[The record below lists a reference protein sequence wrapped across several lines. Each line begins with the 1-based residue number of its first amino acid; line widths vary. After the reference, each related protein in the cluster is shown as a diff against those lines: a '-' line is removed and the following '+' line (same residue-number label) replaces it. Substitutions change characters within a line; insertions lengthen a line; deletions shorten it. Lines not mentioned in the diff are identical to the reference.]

1 MPYYFVLIQ
10 TMKKTIITF
19 LQLMLLLPI
28 LVFGQQTAEID
39 QKLQTIMQR
48 YQAIG
53 LSVVLVKNNQ
63 IDFHK
68 NYGYKSIK
76 DKTPLHDND
85 IFRIA
90 SISKSFTATSF
101 MQLLKRGRCSLADD
115 FGDLVGFPIRNPNY
129 PDVKIT
135 LRMVLSHTSSIND
148 KNGYF
153 NLDVINP
160 SKNPNWK
167 DSYNDYKPG
176 SEYQYCNLNF
186 NMAGAVLEKLTQ
198 MRFDNYIS
206 QNILKPLHLYGGYCV
221 DSLDHSRF
229 VPLYSFDENANF
241 NEEPNAYAPRRDELA
256 TYQLGYTTPV
266 LSPTGGMKIS
276 TLDLAKYMLMH
287 MNYGKSGKKKIMDK
301 KYAKIMQTA
310 VNSDA
315 GYGLAIMNENTVIPG
330 VTLTG
335 HTGSAYGLYS
345 ALFFDPAKKYGFVVI
360 TNGCNLPDS
369 ENFNPLLKDCILALY
384 DTYIK

>member
-1 MPYYFVLIQ
+1 
-10 TMKKTIITF
+10 MKKTIISLF
-19 LQLMLLLPI
+19 HLALLLPV
-28 LVFGQQTAEID
+28 LLFGQETPEID
-39 QKLQTIMQR
+39 QRLQTIMQR

-63 IDFHK
+63 IYFHK
-68 NYGYKSIK
+68 NYGNKNIE
-76 DKTPLHDND
+76 DKTLLNDDD

-101 MQLLKRGRCSLADD
+101 MQLLKQGRCSLDDD
-115 FGDLVGFPIRNPNY
+115 FGDLIGFPIRNPNY
-129 PDVKIT
+129 PQEKIT
-135 LRMVLSHTSSIND
+135 LRMILSHTSSIND
-148 KNGYF
+148 QNGYF

-160 SKNPNWK
+160 TKNPNWK
-167 DSYNDYKPG
+167 SSYNNYRPG
-176 SEYQYCNLNF
+176 SQYQYCNLNF

-206 QNILKPLHLYGGYCV
+206 KNILKPLNLYGGYCV
-221 DSLDHSRF
+221 DSLDHLRL
-229 VPLYSFDENANF
+229 VPLYSFDKKANII
-241 NEEPNAYAPRRDELA
+241 EELNAYAPRRDELA
-256 TYQLGYTTPV
+256 NYQLGYTTPT

-287 MNYGKSGKKKIMDK
+287 MNYGTGNGKKIMDK

-310 VNSDA
+310 VNKDA

-345 ALFFDPAKKYGFVVI
+345 AMFFNPVKKYGFVVI
-360 TNGCNLPDS
+360 TNGCNIPDS
-369 ENFNPLLKDCILALY
+369 ENFNPLLKDCIRALY

>member
-1 MPYYFVLIQ
+1 
-10 TMKKTIITF
+10 MKKTIITLF
-19 LQLMLLLPI
+19 HLALLLPA
-28 LVFGQQTAEID
+28 LLFGQETSEID
-39 QKLQTIMQR
+39 QRLQTIMQR

-63 IDFHK
+63 IYFHK
-68 NYGYKSIK
+68 NYGYKNIK
-76 DKTPLHDND
+76 DKTSLNDND

-90 SISKSFTATSF
+90 SISKSFTATSL
-101 MQLLKRGRCSLADD
+101 MQLLKQGRCSLDDD
-115 FGDLVGFPIRNPNY
+115 FGDLIGFPIRNPNY
-129 PDVKIT
+129 PEVRIT
-135 LRMVLSHTSSIND
+135 LRMILSHTSSIND
-148 KNGYF
+148 QNGYF

-160 SKNPNWK
+160 TKNPNWK
-167 DSYNDYKPG
+167 SSYNNYTPG
-176 SEYQYCNLNF
+176 SQYQYCNLNF

-198 MRFDNYIS
+198 MRFDSYIS
-206 QNILKPLHLYGGYCV
+206 KNILKPLNLYGGYCV
-221 DSLDHSRF
+221 DSLDHLRL
-229 VPLYSFDENANF
+229 VPLYSFDNKANII
-241 NEEPNAYAPRRDELA
+241 EEPNAYAPRRDELA
-256 TYQLGYTTPV
+256 AYQLGYTTPV

-287 MNYGKSGKKKIMDK
+287 MNYGMGNGNKILDK

-345 ALFFDPAKKYGFVVI
+345 AMFFNPVKKYGFVVI
-360 TNGCNLPDS
+360 TNGCDIPDS
-369 ENFNPLLKDCILALY
+369 ENFNPLLKDCIRALY

>member
-1 MPYYFVLIQ
+1 
-10 TMKKTIITF
+10 MKKTIISLLPLT
-19 LQLMLLLPI
+19 LLLPV
-28 LVFGQQTAEID
+28 LLFGQRASEID
-39 QKLQTIMQR
+39 QKLQAIMQR

-68 NYGYKSIK
+68 NYGYKNIK
-76 DKTPLHDND
+76 DNTLLQDND

-90 SISKSFTATSF
+90 SISKSFTATAF
-101 MQLLKRGRCSLADD
+101 MQLLKQGLCSLDDD
-115 FGDLVGFPIRNPNY
+115 FGDLIGFPIRNPNY
-129 PDVKIT
+129 PEVKIT
-135 LRMVLSHTSSIND
+135 LRMVLSHTSSMND

-167 DSYNDYKPG
+167 DSYNSYAPG
-176 SEYQYCNLNF
+176 SRYQYCNLNF

-206 QNILKPLHLYGGYCV
+206 KNILKPLQLYGGYCV
-221 DSLDHSRF
+221 DSLDHSRL
-229 VPLYSFDENANF
+229 VPLYSFDEKANF
-241 NEEPNAYAPRRDELA
+241 IEEANAYAPRRDELA
-256 TYQLGYTTPV
+256 TYHLGYTTPI

-276 TLDLAKYMLMH
+276 ALDLAKYMLMH
-287 MNYGKSGKKKIMDK
+287 MNYGTTKGKKIMDK

-310 VNSDA
+310 VNKQS
-315 GYGLAIMNENTVIPG
+315 GYGLAIMNESSIIPG
-330 VTLTG
+330 LTLTG

-345 ALFFDPAKKYGFVVI
+345 ALFFNPTKKYGFVVI

-369 ENFNPLLKDCILALY
+369 DNFNPLLKDCIQALY
-384 DTYIK
+384 DSFIK

>member
-1 MPYYFVLIQ
+1 
-10 TMKKTIITF
+10 MKKTIISL

-28 LVFGQQTAEID
+28 LLFGQQASEID
-39 QKLQTIMQR
+39 QKLQAIMQH

-68 NYGYKSIK
+68 NYGYKNIK
-76 DKTPLHDND
+76 DKTPLQDND

-101 MQLLKRGRCSLADD
+101 MQLLKQGHCSLDDD
-115 FGDLVGFPIRNPNY
+115 FGDLIGFPIRNPNY
-129 PDVKIT
+129 PEVKIT

-160 SKNPNWK
+160 SKNPNWQ
-167 DSYNDYKPG
+167 DSYNSYAPG
-176 SEYQYCNLNF
+176 SQYQYCNLNF

-206 QNILKPLHLYGGYCV
+206 KNILKPLQLYGGYCV
-221 DSLDHSRF
+221 DSLDHSRL
-229 VPLYSFDENANF
+229 VPLYSFDDKANF
-241 NEEPNAYAPRRDELA
+241 IEEANAYAPRREELA
-256 TYQLGYTTPV
+256 AYQPGYTTPV

-276 TLDLAKYMLMH
+276 ALDLAKYMLMH
-287 MNYGKSGKKKIMDK
+287 MNYGTANGKKIMDK

-310 VNSDA
+310 VNKQS
-315 GYGLAIMNENTVIPG
+315 GYGLAIMNESSIIPG
-330 VTLTG
+330 ITLTG

-345 ALFFDPAKKYGFVVI
+345 ALFFNPAKKYGFVVI

-369 ENFNPLLKDCILALY
+369 ENFNPLLKDCIQALY
-384 DTYIK
+384 DSFIK

>member
-1 MPYYFVLIQ
+1 
-10 TMKKTIITF
+10 MKKTFISF
-19 LQLMLLLPI
+19 LLLTLLLPV
-28 LVFGQQTAEID
+28 LLFGQQASEID
-39 QKLQTIMQR
+39 QRLLAIMQR
-48 YQAIG
+48 YQAVG

-68 NYGYKSIK
+68 NYGYKNIK
-76 DKTPLHDND
+76 DKTTLQDND

-101 MQLLKRGRCSLADD
+101 MQLLKQGRCSLDDD
-115 FGDLVGFPIRNPNY
+115 FGDLIGFPIRNPNY
-129 PDVKIT
+129 PEAKIT

-160 SKNPNWK
+160 SKNPDWK
-167 DSYNDYKPG
+167 DSYNLYAPG
-176 SEYQYCNLNF
+176 SQYQYCNLNF

-206 QNILKPLHLYGGYCV
+206 KNILKPLHLYGGYCI
-221 DSLDHSRF
+221 DSLDQTKL
-229 VPLYSFDENANF
+229 VPLYSFDDKANF
-241 NEEPNAYAPRRDELA
+241 IEEPNAYAPRRDELTA
-256 TYQLGYTTPV
+256 YQLGYTTPT

-276 TLDLAKYMLMH
+276 ALDLAKYMLMH
-287 MNYGKSGKKKIMDK
+287 MNYGMGNGKKIMDK

-310 VNSDA
+310 VNRDS
-315 GYGLAIMNENTVIPG
+315 GYGLAMMNEDTVIPG
-330 VTLTG
+330 ITLTG

-345 ALFFDPAKKYGFVVI
+345 AMFFNPAEKYGFVVI
-360 TNGCNLPDS
+360 TNGCNIPDS
-369 ENFNPLLKDCILALY
+369 EEFNPLLKDCIQALY

>member
-1 MPYYFVLIQ
+1 
-10 TMKKTIITF
+10 MKKTIISLF
-19 LQLMLLLPI
+19 HLALLLPV
-28 LVFGQQTAEID
+28 LLFGQETPEID
-39 QKLQTIMQR
+39 QRLQTIMQR

-63 IDFHK
+63 IYFHK
-68 NYGYKSIK
+68 NYGNKNIE
-76 DKTPLHDND
+76 DKTLLNDDD

-101 MQLLKRGRCSLADD
+101 MQLLKQRRCSLDDD
-115 FGDLVGFPIRNPNY
+115 FGDLIGFPIRNPNY
-129 PDVKIT
+129 PQEKIT
-135 LRMVLSHTSSIND
+135 LRMILSHTSSIND
-148 KNGYF
+148 QNGYF

-160 SKNPNWK
+160 TKNPNWK
-167 DSYNDYKPG
+167 SSYNNYRPG
-176 SEYQYCNLNF
+176 SQYQYCNLNF

-206 QNILKPLHLYGGYCV
+206 KNILKPLNLYGGYCV
-221 DSLDHSRF
+221 DSLDHLRL
-229 VPLYSFDENANF
+229 VPLYSFDKKANII
-241 NEEPNAYAPRRDELA
+241 EELNAYAPRRDELA
-256 TYQLGYTTPV
+256 NYQLGYTTPA

-287 MNYGKSGKKKIMDK
+287 MNYGTGNGKKIMDK

-310 VNSDA
+310 VNKDA

-330 VTLTG
+330 VILTG

-345 ALFFDPAKKYGFVVI
+345 AMFFNPVKKYGFVVI
-360 TNGCNLPDS
+360 TNGCNIPDS
-369 ENFNPLLKDCILALY
+369 ENFNPLLKDCIRALY